1 MVEAAALLLGRLL
14 RCYLFS
20 QQETEFLHIPP
31 ASCRFFAYFLAACL
45 VFAYFLA
52 ACRVFANFLAACL
65 DFQGRIIVRDILF
78 LATSTLKTFT
88 STISPTLTTSRG
100 CFTNFLLVS

>member
-31 ASCRFFAYFLAACL
+31 ASCRF
-45 VFAYFLA
+45 FAYFLA

>member
-45 VFAYFLA
+45 
-52 ACRVFANFLAACL
+52 VFANFLAACL

>member
-31 ASCRFFAYFLAACL
+31 ASCRFFAY
-45 VFAYFLA
+45 
-52 ACRVFANFLAACL
+52 FLAACL